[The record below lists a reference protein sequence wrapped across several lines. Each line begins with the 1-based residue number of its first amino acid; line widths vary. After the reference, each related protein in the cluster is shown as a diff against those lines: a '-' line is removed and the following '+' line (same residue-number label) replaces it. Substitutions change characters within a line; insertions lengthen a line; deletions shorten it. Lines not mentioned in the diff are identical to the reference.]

1 MTGSIQITEIE
12 KQEMREDAADMKRGI
27 AFLEARKYSQKGS
40 LDDYIDFL
48 SENMQYLNLSPTPK
62 ITNNYKL

>member
-1 MTGSIQITEIE
+1 MTGFIKITEIE
-12 KQEMREDAADMKRGI
+12 KQEMREDAADMKRRIG
-27 AFLEARKYSQKGS
+27 FFKARESSQSGS

-48 SENMQYLNLSPTPK
+48 SENMESLNLSPTPK

>member
-12 KQEMREDAADMKRGI
+12 KQEMREDAADMKRRV
-27 AFLEARKYSQKGS
+27 AFFKARECSQKGS
-40 LDDYIDFL
+40 LDDYVDFL
-48 SENMQYLNLSPTPK
+48 SENMEYFNLSPTPK

>member
-1 MTGSIQITEIE
+1 MTGSIKITEIE
-12 KQEMREDAADMKRGI
+12 KQEMREDAANMKRRI
-27 AFLEARKYSQKGS
+27 AFCKAREYSQKGS

-48 SENMQYLNLSPTPK
+48 SENMEYLNLSPTPK